1 VRKGPES
8 FLGEKFCTAI
18 DGTSGMGS
26 LERMA
31 HTAMHVWVGKAGAK
45 PCDAAA
51 GGVLSHKD
59 NGAFNCNNDMGF
71 LGSAG
76 NDPLFYSHHSNV
88 DRMWH
93 LWSTRMGGG
102 QGITDPDWL
111 DASFVFY
118 DDVKSPRKVR
128 IKFRDVL
135 DTRDLGYTYDP
146 EYDRDLPWL
155 RPKIT
160 TLVPHGKDSGGA
172 AARSSAAPPVF
183 PLALTKGQVVE
194 VPAVAVPARE
204 AGKEQLLVI
213 DGIEFD
219 PQANNKFDVAINL
232 PADKALLVGPQY
244 KEYAGSFAVVPGSGA
259 GETRKGKVSL
269 CITDV
274 LYDLDAEDDST
285 VDVLI
290 VPRTNAKVTI
300 NVRPTIK
307 NRK

>member
-1 VRKGPES
+1 MNERSKRRQGGGGAPKVKAS
-8 FLGEKFCTAI
+8 NAQ
-18 DGTSGMGS
+18 GT

-31 HTAMHVWVGKAGAK
+31 HTTVHVWAGRSSPKAPATCSVDG
-45 PCDAAA
+45 
-51 GGVLSHKD
+51 GGVVGHDGQPHCS
-59 NGAFNCNNDMGF
+59 NDMGF
-71 LGSAG
+71 LGTAG
-76 NDPLFYSHHSNV
+76 RDPLFYSHHANV

-93 LWSTRMGGG
+93 LWSTKLGGRG
-102 QGITDPDWL
+102 FDDPEWL
-111 DASFVFY
+111 DSFVFY

-135 DTRDLGYTYDP
+135 DTRDLGYTYDA
-146 EYDRDLPWL
+146 EADRDLPWL

-160 TLVPHGKDSGGA
+160 TLVPHGKDSGA
-172 AARSSAAPPVF
+172 PARSAATAPVF

-232 PADKALLVGPQY
+232 PADKALQVGPQY

-285 VDVLI
+285 VDVVI
-290 VPRTNAKVTI
+290 VPRTDAKVTL

>member
-1 VRKGPES
+1 
-8 FLGEKFCTAI
+8 
-18 DGTSGMGS
+18 MGC

-31 HTAMHVWVGKAGAK
+31 HTAMHVWVGKPTTK
-45 PCDAAA
+45 TCDAAT

-59 NGAFNCNNDMGF
+59 GAFNCNNDMGF

-93 LWSTRMGGG
+93 LWSTRLGGG
-102 QGITDPDWL
+102 QGITDTDWL

-135 DTRDLGYTYDP
+135 DTRNLGYTYDA
-146 EYDRDLPWL
+146 EADRDLPWL

-160 TLVPHGKDSGGA
+160 TLVPHGKDSGAPARSA
-172 AARSSAAPPVF
+172 AAAPVF
-183 PLALTKGQVVE
+183 PLSLTKGQVVA

-213 DGIEFD
+213 DGVEFD
-219 PQANNKFDVAINL
+219 PQANNKFDVAINV
-232 PADKALLVGPQY
+232 PADKALQVGPQY

-259 GETRKGKVSL
+259 GGTRKGKISL

-285 VDVLI
+285 VDVVI
-290 VPRTNAKVTI
+290 VPRTAAKVTI

-307 NRK
+307 NRN